1 MKSSLA
7 RSCQEESGCGLS
19 VVASE
24 AEDEAKAFSDLG
36 GFQMATEVKCKLVLM
51 VLWP

>member
-1 MKSSLA
+1 MSDH
-7 RSCQEESGCGLS
+7 GLS

-24 AEDEAKAFSDLG
+24 AEDEAKEFSDLRVLPT
-36 GFQMATEVKCKLVLM
+36 ASEVNCKLVLM

>member
-1 MKSSLA
+1 MLLLA
-7 RSCQEESGCGLS
+7 QSCQEMSGCGLS

-24 AEDEAKAFSDLG
+24 AEDEAKVFSDLG
-36 GFQMATEVKCKLVLM
+36 GLQTALEVKCKHVLM